1 MNDQIQ
7 TQDNLGLPE
16 GVPPELLSYIQ
27 ENLQAQEEEVI
38 EEAPTIEEVLGI
50 APKQEERQEET
61 PKVEE
66 KRKYADRFDTV
77 EDLEKSYKELQR
89 EYSRVTQW
97 RKKFENF
104 ENLINLLEKD
114 PVLLKKVTKIVADH
128 YTGENK
134 EDESYMFSFE
144 EEPKKPSINPIE
156 FENTINQLVERKIQE
171 VFYVLNSINE
181 FARKNNLDQED
192 LAEVIK
198 ISKEQNLT
206 LDEAFSIFKDRKEKL
221 KAKLLKELGLEV
233 GANQKR
239 VSPPTSI
246 EESKVSKST
255 RALETSNPGID
266 LTKGWNSL
274 PREVQIEL
282 LRKYSRFY

>member
-1 MNDQIQ
+1 MNEQIQ

-16 GVPPELLSYIQ
+16 VPPELLNYIQ
-27 ENLQAQEEEVI
+27 ENLMEAQEEIV
-38 EEAPTIEEVLGI
+38 EEPPTIEEVLGI
-50 APKQEERQEET
+50 DGKPTEKEVEQ
-61 PKVEE
+61 KVEG

-134 EDESYMFSFE
+134 EDESYMFSYE
-144 EEPKKPSINPIE
+144 EEPQKPSINPLE
-156 FENTINQLVERKIQE
+156 LENIVNQAVERKIQE

-181 FARKNNLDQED
+181 FARRNQLDQED

-233 GANQKR
+233 GANQKK

-282 LRKYSRFY
+282 LRKYSKFY